1 MPVALDR
8 NSVSVSSAMDMSL
21 QRRDAHG
28 YCSLVP
34 AILPWQNKG
43 KRQARHGLSSTYPA
57 GPASRGWACGST
69 AATFWGPLVTTDSQL
84 VSVVASPACSK
95 ATAEG

>member
-1 MPVALDR
+1 
-8 NSVSVSSAMDMSL
+8 MDTAAWC
-21 QRRDAHG
+21 QPYCHG
-28 YCSLVP
+28 KIK
-34 AILPWQNKG
+34 AKKG
-43 KRQARHGLSSTYPA
+43 RHGLSSTYPA